1 MVTIKLKVI
10 GQNLKAINCE
20 KFVAASDTINYFRCH
35 VDFSSD
41 WDKYTS
47 RSIYFKN
54 MSSDVCKAGVFDH
67 DGYCFIPWEVLAN
80 TGVIIASAV
89 GIIMDGD
96 AISERLTTFPVTL
109 FVQVEEG
116 QITVQP
122 NEDPSPTQYEQ
133 FIANVQSYAESALT
147 AKFDAENSAIRSEA
161 SAGSAVSAKLSAIDA
176 SNSAKASASAAS
188 SSAVSAAASQE
199 SVNEMVA
206 NLSSIKDSVVEQAN
220 IAVEAANS
228 ASSSESFANASAL
241 AAQGYSE
248 TSVKKAVESAA
259 SAELA
264 KASEQAAKSFAEL
277 AQITESH
284 IKTMTVSVHSLAET
298 EAPTVEKTD
307 TPTGFSLDFGI
318 PKGETGNGISS
329 IDLTSSEGKTDV
341 YTIHFTD
348 GNSTTFEVKNGEDGT
363 GAGDMLKLYY
373 DSNDDGKVN
382 SADVADRVDW
392 SGITN
397 KPTVFT
403 PSSHS
408 HDDRYYTEAEV
419 DAKLLDSGKVKD
431 VQVDG
436 VSVVTDKIAN
446 ITGLAKETTVSNILE
461 LVPTQASDTNQLA
474 DKDFVNSTVG
484 TNTAFF
490 RGTFDSLS
498 DLQAY
503 SGELTNNDYAFVVI
517 YDSVVPTEVVSYNRY
532 KYDGSSWVFE
542 YTLNNSSFTMN
553 QWSAINSG
561 ITSGQVSLITT
572 ALQSKD
578 LAPYRKSADQD
589 VIDSGKSNVGHKHVT
604 TDITDLN
611 SNQIR
616 AVYTSESD
624 PASSD
629 GYDGDVWL
637 KYGAAQPDCPF
648 PVGGVYISISST
660 NPSSIWSGTTWEQF
674 ATGKTLVGYDANDSD
689 FSVAGKTGGEK
700 THPLTPDEIPAHG
713 HGMAH
718 THSYTGP
725 NTGTW
730 KVGTNGKS
738 HTWCTSADSKTSGG
752 ASKTT
757 TDNAGG
763 GGAHNN
769 LQPYIVVYMWKRVS

>member
-20 KFVAASDTINYFRCH
+20 KFVAASDTINYFRCY

-54 MSSDVCKAGVFDH
+54 MSSDVCRAGVFDH

-96 AISERLTTFPVTL
+96 DISERLTTFPVTL

-176 SNSAKASASAAS
+176 SNSAKASAAAAS

-199 SVNEMVA
+199 SVNETVA
-206 NLSSIKDSVVEQAN
+206 NLSGIKDSVVEQAN

-228 ASSSESFANASAL
+228 ASSSESFAHASAL
-241 AAQGYSE
+241 SAQGYSE

-277 AQITESH
+277 AQITEGH

-307 TPTGFSLDFGI
+307 TSTGFSLDFGI
-318 PKGETGNGISS
+318 PKGATGNGISS

-341 YTIHFTD
+341 YTIYFTD
-348 GNSTTFEVKNGEDGT
+348 GTSTTFEVKNGEDGT

-382 SADVADRVDW
+382 SADVADSVDW
-392 SGITN
+392 SGIIN
-397 KPTVFT
+397 KPTEFT
-403 PSSHS
+403 PSSHN

-419 DAKLLDSGKVKD
+419 DEKLLDSGKVKD

-446 ITGLAKETTVSNILE
+446 ITGLAKETTVSDLLE
-461 LVPTQASDTNQLA
+461 LVPNQASDTNQLA

-490 RGTFDSLS
+490 RGTFNSLS
-498 DLQAY
+498 ELQSY

-561 ITSGQVSLITT
+561 ITSGQVSLIAT
-572 ALQSKD
+572 ALQSED

-589 VIDSGKSNVGHKHVT
+589 VIDSGKSDVGHKHVT

-616 AVYTSESD
+616 AVYMSESD

-637 KYGAAQPDCPF
+637 KYGTAQSDCPF
-648 PVGGVYISISST
+648 PIGGVYISIAST
-660 NPSSIWSGTTWEQF
+660 NPSSIWSSTTWEQF

-689 FSVAGKTGGEK
+689 FSVVGKTGGEK
-700 THPLTPDEIPAHG
+700 THTLTTDEIPAHG

-725 NTGTW
+725 NTGSW
-730 KVGTNGKS
+730 KVGTSTS
-738 HTWCTSADSKTSGG
+738 HTWCTSAGSKTSGG
-752 ASKTT
+752 ASKST

-763 GGAHNN
+763 GSAHNN
-769 LQPYIVVYMWKRVS
+769 LQPYITVYMWKRVS

>member
-10 GQNLKAINCE
+10 GQNLKAINCK
-20 KFVAASDTINYFRCH
+20 KFVAASDTINYFRCY

-89 GIIMDGD
+89 GIVMDGND
-96 AISERLTTFPVTL
+96 ISERLTTFPVTL

-133 FIANVQSYAESALT
+133 FIANVQSYAESALA

-161 SAGSAVSAKLSAIDA
+161 SSGSAVSAKLSAIDA
-176 SNSAKASASAAS
+176 SNSAKASAAAAS

-206 NLSSIKDSVVEQAN
+206 NLNSIEGSVVEQAN

-228 ASSSESFANASAL
+228 ASSSESFAHASAL
-241 AAQGYSE
+241 SAQGYSE

-277 AQITESH
+277 AQTTESH

-298 EAPTVEKTD
+298 EAPTVEKSD
-307 TPTGFSLDFGI
+307 TSTGFSLDFGI
-318 PKGETGNGISS
+318 PKGATGNGISS

-341 YTIHFTD
+341 YTIYFTD

-363 GAGDMLKLYY
+363 GAGDMRKLDY

-382 SADVADRVDW
+382 SADVADSVDW

-403 PSSHS
+403 PSSHN
-408 HDDRYYTEAEV
+408 HDDMYYTEAEV
-419 DAKLLDSGKVKD
+419 DEKLLDSGKVKD

-446 ITGLAKETTVSNILE
+446 ITGLAKETTVSDLLE
-461 LVPTQASDTNQLA
+461 LVPNQASNTNQLA

-498 DLQAY
+498 ELQAY

-517 YDSVVPTEVVSYNRY
+517 YDSVVPTEVVAYNRY
-532 KYDGSSWVFE
+532 KYNGSSWVFE

-561 ITSGQVSLITT
+561 ITSDQVSLIAT
-572 ALQSKD
+572 ALQSED

-629 GYDGDVWL
+629 GSDGDVWL

-648 PVGGVYISISST
+648 PIGGVYISIVST

-674 ATGKTLVGYDANDSD
+674 AKGKTLVGCDADDSD

-700 THPLTPDEIPAHG
+700 THTLTTDEIPAHG
-713 HGMAH
+713 HGMEH

-725 NTGTW
+725 NTASW
-730 KVGTNGKS
+730 KVGTSTAHK
-738 HTWCTSADSKTSGG
+738 WCTSAGSKTSGG
-752 ASKTT
+752 ASKST

-763 GGAHNN
+763 GLEHNN
-769 LQPYIVVYMWKRVS
+769 LQPYITVYMWKRVS

>member
-1 MVTIKLKVI
+1 MVTIKLRVI

-20 KFVAASDTINYFRCH
+20 KFVAASDTINYFRCY

-54 MSSDVCKAGVFDH
+54 MSSDVCRAGVFDH

-89 GIIMDGD
+89 GIIMDGNN
-96 AISERLTTFPVTL
+96 ISERLTTFPVTL

-176 SNSAKASASAAS
+176 SNSAKASAAAAS

-206 NLSSIKDSVVEQAN
+206 NLSGIEDSVIEQAN
-220 IAVEAANS
+220 IAVESANS
-228 ASSSESFANASAL
+228 ASSSASLANASAL
-241 AAQGYSE
+241 ASQSHSE
-248 TSVKKAVESAA
+248 ISVEKAVESAA

-264 KASEQAAKSFAEL
+264 KASEQAAESFAKL
-277 AQITESH
+277 AQTTESH

-298 EAPTVEKTD
+298 ETPTVEKTE
-307 TPTGFSLDFGI
+307 TSTGFSLDFGI

-329 IDLTSSEGKTDV
+329 IALTSSEGKTDV

-348 GNSTTFEVKNGEDGT
+348 GTSTTFEVKNGEDGI

-382 SADVADRVDW
+382 SADVADSVDW
-392 SGITN
+392 SGVTN
-397 KPTVFT
+397 KPTEFT
-403 PSSHS
+403 PSSHN
-408 HDDRYYTEAEV
+408 HDDRYYTESEV

-431 VQVDG
+431 VQVNG

-446 ITGLAKETTVSNILE
+446 ITGLAKETDVSDLLE
-461 LVPTQASDTNQLA
+461 LVPNQASNTNQLA

-498 DLQAY
+498 ELQAY

-532 KYDGSSWVFE
+532 KYNGSSWVFE
-542 YTLNNSSFTMN
+542 YTLNNSSFTMD

-561 ITSGQVSLITT
+561 ITSGQVALITT
-572 ALQSKD
+572 ALQAKD

-624 PASSD
+624 PVSSD
-629 GYDGDVWL
+629 GSDGDVWL

-648 PVGGVYISISST
+648 PIGGVYISIAST
-660 NPSSIWSGTTWEQF
+660 NPSSIWGGTTWEQF
-674 ATGKTLVGYDANDSD
+674 AKGKTLVGCDADDSD
-689 FSVAGKTGGEK
+689 FSSAGKTGGEK
-700 THPLTPDEIPAHG
+700 THTLTTDEIPAHG

-725 NTGTW
+725 NTASW
-730 KVGTNGKS
+730 KVGTSTAHK
-738 HTWCTSADSKTSGG
+738 WCTSTGSKTSGE
-752 ASKTT
+752 ASKTI
-757 TDNAGG
+757 TDNAGSG
-763 GGAHNN
+763 SAHNN
-769 LQPYIVVYMWKRVS
+769 LQPYITVYMWKRVS

>member
-1 MVTIKLKVI
+1 MVTIKLRVI

-20 KFVAASDTINYFRCH
+20 KFVAASDTINYFRCY

-89 GIIMDGD
+89 GIVMDGD

-133 FIANVQSYAESALT
+133 FIANVQSYAESALA

-176 SNSAKASASAAS
+176 SNSAKASAAAAS

-206 NLSSIKDSVVEQAN
+206 NLSSIKDSVTEQAN
-220 IAVEAANS
+220 IAVEAAKS

-248 TSVKKAVESAA
+248 TSVNKAVESAA

-264 KASEQAAKSFAEL
+264 KASEQAAQSFAEL
-277 AQITESH
+277 AQMAESH
-284 IKTMTVSVHSLAET
+284 IKTMAVSVHGLAET

-307 TPTGFSLDFGI
+307 TSTGFSLDFGI
-318 PKGETGNGISS
+318 PKGATGNGISS

-348 GNSTTFEVKNGEDGT
+348 GTSTTFEVKNGEDGT
-363 GAGDMLKLYY
+363 GTGDMLKLYY

-403 PSSHS
+403 PSSHN

-461 LVPTQASDTNQLA
+461 LVPNQASDTNQLA

-604 TDITDLN
+604 TDITNLN

-616 AVYTSESD
+616 AVYMSESD

-629 GYDGDVWL
+629 GSDGDVWL
-637 KYGAAQPDCPF
+637 KYGSAQSDCPF
-648 PVGGVYISISST
+648 PIGGVYISIAST
-660 NPSSIWSGTTWEQF
+660 NPSSIWSSTTWEQF

-689 FSVAGKTGGEK
+689 FSTVGKTGGEK
-700 THPLTPDEIPAHG
+700 THTLITDEIPAHG

-725 NTGTW
+725 NTGSW
-730 KVGTNGKS
+730 KTGTAGSAHN
-738 HTWCTSADSKTSGG
+738 WCTSTGSKTSGG
-752 ASKTT
+752 ASKST

-763 GGAHNN
+763 GLEHNN
-769 LQPYIVVYMWKRVS
+769 LQPYITVYMWKRVS

>member
-20 KFVAASDTINYFRCH
+20 KFVAASDTINYFRCY

-89 GIIMDGD
+89 GIVMDGD

-133 FIANVQSYAESALT
+133 FIANVQSYAESALA

-161 SAGSAVSAKLSAIDA
+161 SAGSAVSAKLSAVDA
-176 SNSAKASASAAS
+176 SNSAKASAAAAS

-248 TSVKKAVESAA
+248 TSVNKAVESAA

-264 KASEQAAKSFAEL
+264 KASEQAAQSFAEL

-284 IKTMTVSVHSLAET
+284 IKTMAVSVHGLAET
-298 EAPTVEKTD
+298 EVPTVVKTD
-307 TPTGFSLDFGI
+307 TSTGFSLDFGI
-318 PKGETGNGISS
+318 PKGATGNGISS

-341 YTIHFTD
+341 YTIYFTD
-348 GNSTTFEVKNGEDGT
+348 GTSTTFEVKNGEDGT
-363 GAGDMLKLYY
+363 GSGDMLKLYY

-382 SADVADRVDW
+382 SADVADSVDW

-403 PSSHS
+403 PSSHN

-436 VSVVTDKIAN
+436 VSVVNDKIAN

-461 LVPTQASDTNQLA
+461 LVPTQASDINQLA

-572 ALQSKD
+572 ALQAKD
-578 LAPYRKSADQD
+578 LVPYRKSADQD

-624 PASSD
+624 PSSSD

-637 KYGAAQPDCPF
+637 KYGTAQSDCPF
-648 PVGGVYISISST
+648 PIGGVYISIAPT
-660 NPSSIWSGTTWEQF
+660 NPSSIWGGTTWEQF
-674 ATGKTLVGYDANDSD
+674 AKGKTLVGCDANDSD

-700 THPLTPDEIPAHG
+700 THMLTTNEIPAHG

-725 NTGTW
+725 NTSSW
-730 KVGTNGKS
+730 KVGTSTAHK
-738 HTWCTSADSKTSGG
+738 WCTTTSSKTSGE

-763 GGAHNN
+763 GLEHNN
-769 LQPYIVVYMWKRVS
+769 LQPYITVYMWQRVS

>member
-20 KFVAASDTINYFRCH
+20 KFVAASDTINYFRCY

-89 GIIMDGD
+89 GIVMAGD
-96 AISERLTTFPVTL
+96 DISERLTTFPVTL

-122 NEDPSPTQYEQ
+122 NEDPSLTQYEQ

-176 SNSAKASASAAS
+176 SNSAKSSAAAAS

-206 NLSSIKDSVVEQAN
+206 NLSGIEDSVVEQAN

-228 ASSSESFANASAL
+228 ASSSESFAHASSL
-241 AAQGYSE
+241 SAQGYSE

-298 EAPTVEKTD
+298 EAPTVEKSD
-307 TPTGFSLDFGI
+307 TSTGFSLDFGI
-318 PKGETGNGISS
+318 PKGATGNGIVS
-329 IDLTSSEGKTDV
+329 IDLTASEGKLDT
-341 YTIHFTD
+341 YTIYFTD
-348 GNSTTFEVKNGEDGT
+348 GTFTTFEVKNGEDGT
-363 GAGDMLKLYY
+363 GSGDMLKYYY
-373 DSNDDGKVN
+373 DSNDDGKVDA
-382 SADVADRVDW
+382 ADIADSVDW

-397 KPTVFT
+397 KPSSFSPSVHNHDDRYFT
-403 PSSHS
+403 ESEMITKLSSKSDVSHL
-408 HDDRYYTEAEV
+408 HDDRYYTESEV
-419 DAKLLDSGKVKD
+419 DEKLLDAGKVKD

-436 VSVVTDKIAN
+436 VSVVVDKVAK
-446 ITGLAKETTVSNILE
+446 ITGLAKETVLNNLLE
-461 LVPTQASDTNQLA
+461 LVPNQASSSNQLA
-474 DKDFVNSTVG
+474 DKSFVNSTVG
-484 TNTAFF
+484 TNTAVF
-490 RGTFDSLS
+490 RGTFNSLAE
-498 DLQAY
+498 LQEY
-503 SGELTNNDYAFVVI
+503 SGEVTNNDYAFVII
-517 YDSVVPTEVVSYNRY
+517 YDPVATTEVLKYDRY
-532 KYDGSSWVFE
+532 KYDGTSWVFE
-542 YTLNNSSFTMN
+542 YSLNNSSFTAE

-561 ITSGQVSLITT
+561 VTSSKVSLIST
-572 ALQSKD
+572 ALQPSA
-578 LAPYRKSADQD
+578 LSSYRKSSEQD
-589 VIDSGKSNVGHKHVT
+589 TIDASKSTVGHKHVAS
-604 TDITDLN
+604 DITDLN

-616 AVYTSESD
+616 SVYISTTD
-624 PASSD
+624 PTSSD
-629 GYDGDVWL
+629 GSDGDVWL
-637 KYGAAQPDCPF
+637 LY
-648 PVGGVYISISST
+648 
-660 NPSSIWSGTTWEQF
+660 
-674 ATGKTLVGYDANDSD
+674 
-689 FSVAGKTGGEK
+689 SV
-700 THPLTPDEIPAHG
+700 
-713 HGMAH
+713 
-718 THSYTGP
+718 
-725 NTGTW
+725 
-730 KVGTNGKS
+730 
-738 HTWCTSADSKTSGG
+738 
-752 ASKTT
+752 
-757 TDNAGG
+757 
-763 GGAHNN
+763 
-769 LQPYIVVYMWKRVS
+769 